1 VKHVN
6 PDALSGA
13 LVVSGGNRAV
23 DLKGADD
30 APEQIV
36 TKALA
41 DLTETVDQR
50 IAEIV
55 AKQAD
60 TAKLVERLDKIEAK
74 HNRPGTP
81 VADGVEPS
89 VERKAFVNFL
99 RSDLNSIEALDRK
112 ALTIASD
119 MAAGSVL
126 APEETSRE
134 FIRNLVE
141 FSPIRSIADVRSTG
155 SHTITL
161 PKRLTVTNAK
171 WKGEA
176 VVSEAS
182 EATFGDV
189 DIVIKEMTT
198 HVDVGMWLIEDAVN
212 DVEAEVR
219 LALAEDFGSK
229 EGLAFVSGSLS
240 VEPEGFMTN
249 ADVPQVLNGHA
260 TVLQADALI
269 SMLYNLPATYRNA
282 GSFVMNGTTLA
293 VIRKMK
299 DGQGNYLWQPANAA
313 GQPET
318 ILGRPVVEVK
328 DMPDIA
334 ANAFPIA
341 YGAFKQGYRIYD
353 RVELAVRPNP
363 YLLATEGKIRFHARR
378 RVGAGVVR
386 PDALRKL
393 KIATS

>member
-1 VKHVN
+1 MKHVN
-6 PDALSGA
+6 PEALTGA
-13 LVVSGGNRAV
+13 FDLRGGNRALEV
-23 DLKGADD
+23 KGADE
-30 APEQIV
+30 APETLV

-50 IAEIV
+50 IAEIT

-60 TAKLVERLDKIEAK
+60 TAKLVERLDRIEAK
-74 HNRPGTP
+74 QNRPGA
-81 VADGVEPS
+81 VEAVEPDT
-89 VERKAFVNFL
+89 ERKAFVNFL

-112 ALTIASD
+112 ALTIATD

-176 VVSEAS
+176 VASEAS
-182 EATFGDV
+182 EPTFGDL

-229 EGLAFVSGSLS
+229 EGLAFVSGSLA

-260 TVLQADALI
+260 TALQSDALI
-269 SMLYNLPATYRNA
+269 SMLYSLPATYRNA

-293 VIRKMK
+293 VIRKLK
-299 DGQGNYLWQPANAA
+299 DGQGNYLWQPAYAA

-341 YGAFKQGYRIYD
+341 YGAFKSGYRIYD

>member
-1 VKHVN
+1 MKHVD
-6 PDALSGA
+6 PEALSGA
-13 LVVSGGNRAV
+13 LDLSGGNRAV
-23 DLKGADD
+23 EVKGADE
-30 APEQIV
+30 APETLI
-36 TKALA
+36 TKALEN
-41 DLTETVDQR
+41 LQESVDKR

-60 TAKLVERLDKIEAK
+60 AAKLVERLDKIEAK
-74 HNRPGTP
+74 QNRPGTT
-81 VADGVEPS
+81 VDTVEPS
-89 VERKAFVNFL
+89 VEKKAFVNFL
-99 RSDLNSIEALDRK
+99 RSDLNSIDALDRK

-176 VVSEAS
+176 VAS
-182 EATFGDV
+182 ESSEPTFGDL

-198 HVDVGMWLIEDAVN
+198 HVDVGMWLIEDAAN

-219 LALAEDFGSK
+219 LALAEDFGAK
-229 EGLAFVSGSLS
+229 EGLAFVSGSLA
-240 VEPEGFMTN
+240 VEPEGFMVN
-249 ADVPQVLNGHA
+249 ADVPEALNGHA
-260 TVLQADALI
+260 TELQADALI
-269 SMLYNLPATYRNA
+269 SMIYSLPAAYRNA

-293 VIRKMK
+293 TIRKLK
-299 DGQGNYLWQPANAA
+299 DGAGNYLWQPAYTA

-318 ILGRPVVEVK
+318 ILGRPVVEVT

-334 ANAFPIA
+334 ADAFPIA
-341 YGAFKQGYRIYD
+341 FGAFKQAYRIYD
-353 RVELAVRPNP
+353 RIELAVRPNP

-393 KIATS
+393 KIATV